1 VRAGVDLGVRTLATV
16 ATIDTSTGAETLVEY
31 TNPAPLKAALTER
44 RRAGRELSRRIP
56 GSVAH
61 RAAKAKLTRLDRRCV
76 HLRREAAHQLTTELA
91 GTYGQVVIEDLDLA
105 AMKQSMGRRAF
116 RRAVSDAA
124 LGAIKP
130 QLVYKA

>member
-1 VRAGVDLGVRTLATV
+1 
-16 ATIDTSTGAETLVEY
+16 
-31 TNPAPLKAALTER
+31 
-44 RRAGRELSRRIP
+44 
-56 GSVAH
+56 
-61 RAAKAKLTRLDRRCV
+61 V
-76 HLRREAAHQLTTELA
+76 HLRREAAHQLDTELA

-130 QLVYKA
+130 QLVYKATRNSGTLTVADRWFPSSQIHHH